1 MNRIRKAFRLSVLS
15 IGLLAA
21 GAVTAAAQQSPPS
34 EMSDAQTSTL
44 QQHLDLLSSKIDSLR
59 QQLEQSQSEME
70 AMRQEI
76 ASLRSQL
83 AGTTQTQTAAQAAAD
98 LRAGVEQ
105 LQERTGVLESEVRQ
119 HDQTKV
125 ESLSKYPV
133 RIFGTLLFTSVS
145 NSGDTDDIDLPI
157 VALPAQPDV
166 PVGSFS
172 ATARQSLLGI
182 DASGP
187 RLWGAKSS
195 AVISV
200 DFFGGIP
207 YADYTTSAG
216 TVRLRTAQ
224 ATLDWP
230 NRSLAAVF
238 DQPIISPQNPTS
250 WLSVGEPALAWSG
263 NLWTW
268 SPQLVFREDSILPG
282 RQLSA
287 AFAIIDPP
295 SPGSSSSGGQRSPD
309 AAERSRQP
317 GYEARLGDAISWRGR
332 PVDLGVG
339 GYYSRHDY
347 SYDENVDAWAGT
359 ADWKIPLANSVEF
372 SGELYRGR
380 AIGGLG
386 GGAFKD
392 YASYDYY
399 TSLRGLDAEGGW
411 GQLKFTFSSTLEANL
426 AVGQDNAFNNE
437 LRRSDLA
444 SDQDAYG
451 SLARNQTAYGN
462 LVYRPRSYL
471 LISPEFRLIRSWPI
485 SGAVNSNKIFGL
497 AAGYLF

>member
-250 WLSVGEPALAWSG
+250 
-263 NLWTW
+263 
-268 SPQLVFREDSILPG
+268 
-282 RQLSA
+282 
-287 AFAIIDPP
+287 
-295 SPGSSSSGGQRSPD
+295 
-309 AAERSRQP
+309 
-317 GYEARLGDAISWRGR
+317 
-332 PVDLGVG
+332 
-339 GYYSRHDY
+339 
-347 SYDENVDAWAGT
+347 
-359 ADWKIPLANSVEF
+359 
-372 SGELYRGR
+372 
-380 AIGGLG
+380 
-386 GGAFKD
+386 
-392 YASYDYY
+392 
-399 TSLRGLDAEGGW
+399 
-411 GQLKFTFSSTLEANL
+411 
-426 AVGQDNAFNNE
+426 
-437 LRRSDLA
+437 
-444 SDQDAYG
+444 
-451 SLARNQTAYGN
+451 
-462 LVYRPRSYL
+462 
-471 LISPEFRLIRSWPI
+471 
-485 SGAVNSNKIFGL
+485 
-497 AAGYLF
+497 